1 MLHKINQFCD
11 KIDSLKQMSDKLR
24 VMKYGDNK
32 ATDLEIDNLIEQIQ
46 SDCLLLANDRS
57 KYEKDPTNVT
67 DDTC

>member
-1 MLHKINQFCD
+1 MLHKISQFCD
-11 KIDSLKQMSDKLR
+11 KIDGLKQMSDKLR

-46 SDCLLLANDRS
+46 SDCLLLANDKS